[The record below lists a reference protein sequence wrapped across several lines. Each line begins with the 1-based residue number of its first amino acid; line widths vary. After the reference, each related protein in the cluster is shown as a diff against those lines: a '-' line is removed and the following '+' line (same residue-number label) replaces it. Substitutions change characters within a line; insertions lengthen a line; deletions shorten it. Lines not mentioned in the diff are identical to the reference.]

1 MNQSN
6 NLTIENEKSN
16 LKTIDKKPRI
26 NHNKTKIF
34 YCFLFFVIIIFFSF
48 YSIMLLKLINENQ
61 KLITERER
69 LIIESQKFINET
81 KNLSNEKEFFKKFS
95 YINELS
101 FYSLLC
107 PKEVFG
113 KKKILVG
120 DYGDGGYILLNDF
133 KDIKIAYSLGI
144 SNIISFDK
152 ALADKG
158 IDVYM
163 YDHTIN
169 NLPFNN
175 TKFHWKKIGVTSE
188 SKKTENMKSLKELI
202 IENNHW
208 KENNMILK
216 IDIEHSEWDIL
227 NDISEDILNKFKYI
241 LLELHLVDLKK
252 YGLYYNSLKKLI
264 KNHQIFHIHCCN
276 CGGLFIIGDNPI
288 CNVIEISLIIRKG
301 NKFKKNNSSYPIK
314 GFDFKTCPDRES
326 LDKESIILNYCDN
339 DYN

>member
-6 NLTIENEKSN
+6 NLTIETEKSN

-34 YCFLFFVIIIFFSF
+34 YFFLFFIIIIFFIF
-48 YSIMLLKLINENQ
+48 YSIMLSKLIKENQ
-61 KLITERER
+61 KLITEREK
-69 LIIESQKFINET
+69 LIIETQKFRNET
-81 KNLSNEKEFFKKFS
+81 KNLSNEKELFKRFS

-101 FYSLLC
+101 FYSMLC
-107 PKEVFG
+107 PKEVFE

-120 DYGDGGYILLNDF
+120 NNGDGGYILLDDF
-133 KDIKIAYSLGI
+133 EDIKIAYSLGI
-144 SNIISFDK
+144 WNIISFDK

-188 SKKTENMKSLKELI
+188 SKKTENMKTLKELI

-208 KENNMILK
+208 NENNMILK

-241 LLELHLVDLKK
+241 LLELHLWDLKK

-276 CGGLFIIGDNPI
+276 CGGLFKIGDNPI
-288 CNVIEISLIIRKG
+288 CNTIEISLIIRKG
-301 NKFKKNNSSYPIK
+301 NKFKKNNSTYPIK